1 MTKAKGVELKYG
13 KLKTERHARALG
25 RDFKKRDAPAKA
37 CFCGLVVANGVRVC
51 PSCGNVFYAKRKN
64 PSPFKGVK
72 NEDRPNNIG
81 ETYRCD

>member
-1 MTKAKGVELKYG
+1 
-13 KLKTERHARALG
+13 
-25 RDFKKRDAPAKA
+25 
-37 CFCGLVVANGVRVC
+37 LVVANGVRVC